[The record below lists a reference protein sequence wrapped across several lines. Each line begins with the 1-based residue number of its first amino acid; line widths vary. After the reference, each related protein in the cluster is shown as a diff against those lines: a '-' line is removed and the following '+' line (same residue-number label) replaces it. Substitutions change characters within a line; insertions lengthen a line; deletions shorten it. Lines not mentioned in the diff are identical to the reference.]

1 MQQYPLNLA
10 LTAPIPQMLWQ
21 EKIYM
26 CLHTC
31 VVFSILGEEKS
42 LVIGI
47 CQNLHSEITC
57 VNYLTFSQ
65 KSVCAMEITHL
76 RWLGI

>member
-1 MQQYPLNLA
+1 MAGKDLMKRQKIIFFCAVLMSPISLLN
-10 LTAPIPQMLWQ
+10 
-21 EKIYM
+21 
-26 CLHTC
+26 TC